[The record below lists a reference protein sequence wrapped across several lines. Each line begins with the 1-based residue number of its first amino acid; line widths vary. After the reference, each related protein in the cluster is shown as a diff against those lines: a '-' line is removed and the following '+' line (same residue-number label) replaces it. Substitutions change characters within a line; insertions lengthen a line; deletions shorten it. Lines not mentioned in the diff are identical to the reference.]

1 MVEPMSDSKRSIL
14 RRIGPGLI
22 TAAVVLGPG
31 TIVASSR
38 AGAESGY
45 GLVWLLVIA
54 VLFMMTFTAMGAR
67 LGCALTVS
75 PLQYIADR
83 WGRPLAALTG
93 LSAFL
98 VASGFQF
105 GNNIG
110 VSVAMSELIPLP
122 NWCWPIG
129 FTALSLLFLLSAKE
143 LYKLLE
149 RTMMVLVSV
158 MIIAFGANLLWT
170 GFSPTELASGLVP
183 KRFEGGEN
191 IIGRAMFATT
201 FSVVA
206 AFYQAYLVQAKGWKR
221 EDIKT
226 AIGDAWIGIAVLG
239 GISLIIMIGAAEG
252 LRGSATEFANIGELA
267 EQLRGVLGPWATIV
281 FCIGLGAASFSSFI
295 ANALIGGTLLADGL
309 GTDASSSSRATRL
322 CTAGVMLIGC
332 GVAVAV
338 MAVGQG
344 GTQSLLIAQSSTLIA
359 APLCALLL
367 FGLSSNRGVMTDLR
381 NSPITMLIGVLG
393 LALIGW
399 LSIGLSLRLFGS

>member
-1 MVEPMSDSKRSIL
+1 MTESQTGNVRWM

-45 GLVWLLVIA
+45 RLVWLLITAA
-54 VLFMMTFTAMGAR
+54 VFMMTFTAMGAR
-67 LGCALTVS
+67 LGCAINVT
-75 PLQYIADR
+75 PLQFIAEK

-98 VASGFQF
+98 VAGGFQF

-110 VSVAMSELIPLP
+110 VSVAMGELVPLP
-122 NWCWPIG
+122 MWVWPIV
-129 FTALSLLFLLSAKE
+129 FTALSLAFLLTAKE

-158 MIIAFGANLLWT
+158 MIVAFVANLFFT
-170 GFSPTELASGLVP
+170 GFSPANLAGGLVP
-183 KRFEGGEN
+183 SRFEGNEN

-221 EDIKT
+221 EDLKT
-226 AIGDAWIGIAVLG
+226 AVGDAWIGITILG
-239 GISLIIMIGAAEG
+239 GISLVIMIGAAEG
-252 LRGSATEFANIGELA
+252 LKGSAGEFANIGELA
-267 EQLRGVLGPWATIV
+267 EQLRGVLGPWATVV
-281 FCIGLGAASFSSFI
+281 FCVGLGAASFSSFI
-295 ANALIGGTLLADGL
+295 ANALIGGTLLADGI
-309 GTDASSSSRATRL
+309 GADATSGSRATRL
-322 CTAGVMLIGC
+322 CTAGAMLIGC
-332 GVAVAV
+332 GVAIGVLA
-338 MAVGQG
+338 AGEG

-367 FGLSSNRGVMTDLR
+367 FGMSTSRGIMNGLR
-381 NSPITMLIGVLG
+381 NGPVAIGIGAIG
-393 LALIGW
+393 LALIAW
-399 LSIGLSLRLFGS
+399 LSIGLSMRLFAG

>member
-1 MVEPMSDSKRSIL
+1 MNRWM

-45 GLVWLLVIA
+45 GLVWLLVVAA
-54 VLFMMTFTAMGAR
+54 VFMMTFTAMGAR

-75 PLQYIADR
+75 PLQYIASR

-122 NWCWPIG
+122 GWCWPVG
-129 FTALSLLFLLSAKE
+129 FTALSLVFLLAAKE
-143 LYKLLE
+143 VYKLLE
-149 RTMMVLVSV
+149 RTMMVLVTV
-158 MIIAFGANLLWT
+158 MILAFAANLFWT
-170 GFSPTELASGLVP
+170 GVSPAGLIEGLVP
-183 KRFEGGEN
+183 RRFEGNGN
-191 IIGRAMFATT
+191 VVGRAMFATT

-221 EDIKT
+221 EDLKT
-226 AIGDAWIGIAVLG
+226 AVGDAWIGITILG

-252 LRGSATEFANIGELA
+252 LKGSAGEFTNIGELA
-267 EQLRGVLGPWATIV
+267 DQLRGVLGPWATVV

-309 GTDASSSSRATRL
+309 GADAASSSRATRM

-338 MAVGQG
+338 LAAGQG

-367 FGLSSNRGVMTDLR
+367 FGLSSNRGVMNDLR
-381 NSPITMLIGVLG
+381 NGAAAMVIGVLG
-393 LALIGW
+393 LAVVAW
-399 LSIGLSLRLFGS
+399 LSIGLSLKLFGGT